1 MQAWPG
7 LGRRSANPS
16 QNPISPSHIGQWGN
30 SPVSPPAASSVFMIL
45 AAQARDAAIH
55 SECES
60 RTRRLSHPD
69 EGAIGSDPRNP
80 MHLSRGLQVSVIP
93 GKRC

>member
-16 QNPISPSHIGQWGN
+16 QNPISRRTLGN
-30 SPVSPPAASSVFMIL
+30 GKSAGIPTRGFISFHDL
-45 AAQARDAAIH
+45 
-55 SECES
+55 S
-60 RTRRLSHPD
+60 RPG

-93 GKRC
+93 GNRC